1 MGGVTSGWSMVYMG
15 GEVEDRF
22 VVAHD
27 QAIEQWKLWSSMK
40 HDELGDMGRLV
51 PMK

>member
-1 MGGVTSGWSMVYMG
+1 MGRVTSGWSMVCMG
-15 GEVEDRF
+15 DEVENRS

-27 QAIEQWKLWSSMK
+27 QATRQWELRSLMK

>member
-15 GEVEDRF
+15 GE

>member
-15 GEVEDRF
+15 DDMENRF

-27 QAIEQWKLWSSMK
+27 QATGQWELRSLMK
-40 HDELGDMGRLV
+40 HDELGDIGRLV